1 MLTAAETIPT
11 SSTSDTNRACSYNQ
25 DSKCIIADDSIT
37 THGQN
42 HTAHDCNESYTNQD
56 GFTVGNNEVSAVY
69 EEVDSIHDEYE
80 DPDML
85 PPTGLQVDA
94 VVIHNDTSAPRSSD
108 VSDTTYDEYDELD
121 AQPPSALQ
129 VNAIAVYNC
138 DTSRQRNLAETQH
151 PAVSHPT
158 DSGSEHASAS
168 HASIVNRLTS
178 NRYFVLN
185 IRFTKA
191 KIELVIR
198 ETCIQS
204 YVQTAKVFL
213 FFFTNVFMCNCRMK
227 TAAKRVCGLVLVI
240 VVIIALTLK
249 RTPKSPTLPS
259 PTATTP
265 TNNLIGRNANSNRIK
280 LKLTNFKRLAALR
293 HRS

>member
-1 MLTAAETIPT
+1 VTTSANFENNSLFCAGPRSRLNMLNAAEAIPT

-85 PPTGLQVDA
+85 PPPGLQVDA
-94 VVIHNDTSAPRSSD
+94 EVIHNDTSAPRSSD
-108 VSDTTYDEYDELD
+108 ESDTTYAEYDELD
-121 AQPPSALQ
+121 AQPLSGLQ

-138 DTSRQRNLAETQH
+138 DAFRQRNLAETEY

-158 DSGSEHASAS
+158 DSDQEHAGAS
-168 HASIVNRLTS
+168 HACIANRLAS
-178 NRYFVLN
+178 KRYF
-185 IRFTKA
+185 F
-191 KIELVIR
+191 
-198 ETCIQS
+198 
-204 YVQTAKVFL
+204 
-213 FFFTNVFMCNCRMK
+213 
-227 TAAKRVCGLVLVI
+227 
-240 VVIIALTLK
+240 
-249 RTPKSPTLPS
+249 
-259 PTATTP
+259 
-265 TNNLIGRNANSNRIK
+265 
-280 LKLTNFKRLAALR
+280 
-293 HRS
+293 